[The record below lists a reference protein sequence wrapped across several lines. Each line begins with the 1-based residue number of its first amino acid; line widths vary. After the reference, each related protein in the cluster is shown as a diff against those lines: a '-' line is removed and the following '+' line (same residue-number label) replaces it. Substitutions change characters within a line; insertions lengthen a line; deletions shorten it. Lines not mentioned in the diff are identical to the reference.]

1 MNWEDK
7 FKIVSSC
14 LATHEEIEQDFY
26 IKDIGASNAA
36 ISLIRQKYIFLPQD
50 YFDFLQVTDG
60 ADIAQCRFF
69 GSAEYISASEIYT
82 EVYPK
87 EAWYVFG
94 AESGGDPLLI
104 DCAGKVAIGVGKSY
118 SGEFTLLANSF
129 SDFLSEII
137 MGPKYPMIFGIKES
151 GFSDFVK
158 EEEKED
164 PWLAFLIERKWL
176 TV

>member
-7 FKIVSSC
+7 FKIVNSC
-14 LATHEEIEQDFY
+14 LATNEEIEQDFY

-36 ISLIRQKYIFLPQD
+36 ISLIQQKYLFLPQD
-50 YFDFLQVTDG
+50 YVDFLLVTDG

-69 GSAEYISASEIYT
+69 GSAEHVRASEIYS

-87 EAWYVFG
+87 ESWFVFG

-104 DCAGKVAIGVGKSY
+104 DRAGKVVIGVGKSY
-118 SGEFTLLANSF
+118 SGEFKFLANSF
-129 SDFLSEII
+129 SDFLSEVI
-137 MGPKYPMIFGIKES
+137 MGPRYPIIFGIKES
-151 GFSDFVK
+151 EFPEFIK

-164 PWLAFLIERKWL
+164 PWLSFLIERKWL
-176 TV
+176 VI